1 MKRNI
6 KNIMWASLLG
16 SMMLQGCSLDEKN
29 PGGFTLSNIATSE
42 EGYETLLNN
51 CYFGLE
57 RYFYGSAGTGNVS
70 EGYMGFV
77 EASTDLW
84 TYAAN
89 KEGDYNHIY
98 WMYAGASPNTT
109 YTNNIWNGAYDGIGA
124 CNLAIE
130 SADNL
135 TTLTTE
141 ERNSK
146 LAEARFLRAIY
157 YYNIVEM
164 FGGVYKSDKVES
176 EPNYAPER
184 TEPLE
189 IYRDIIIPDLQFAA
203 EHLTKGDDA
212 SLIPTKKSA
221 LGFLAKAC
229 LQSKQY
235 TDEFLQ
241 TGLEA
246 AKTLISDCE
255 SGGGT
260 YNAYMYSDYADV
272 FKEEN
277 NMTNK
282 EALWKYNLYA
292 DAAGY
297 GSSNG
302 NFRLNR
308 NHEYFTCKLSTF
320 GARQDNQASRISG
333 DAGGY
338 EGTFMPT
345 QHLLSLFVQQDGTLD
360 PRFHNIFVTE
370 WNANRSYTWTES
382 DVKRY
387 DKSSVLLDK
396 AIAEGEKAI
405 KFVMPQDA
413 DYATEVANKATSNYL
428 LIDYKD
434 IYNDAS
440 KNIIMTKGD
449 GENMYRY
456 FWPSLRKH
464 NSTNFYVAN
473 EKKMRNGNLNAMFIM
488 RMPEVYLI
496 AAELDIYLN
505 GGGSAMNYINK
516 VRARAGANQLSGTAT
531 LRTVIDERGRELCGE
546 YCRYFD
552 LKRTGMFKDKTYLE
566 ETHPDLAKYFKP
578 EYALRPI
585 STTYINTLSNGDTWQ
600 NPGY

>member
-6 KNIMWASLLG
+6 KNILWASLLG
-16 SMMLQGCSLDEKN
+16 SMMLQGCSLDESN
-29 PGGFTLSNIATSE
+29 PGGFTLGNLATSE
-42 EGYETLLNN
+42 EGYQTLLNN

-57 RYFYGSAGTGNVS
+57 RQFYGSAGTGNVN

-89 KEGDYNHIY
+89 KEGEYNHIF

-109 YTNNIWNGAYDGIGA
+109 YTNNIWNSAYDGIGA
-124 CNLAIE
+124 CNLAIS
-130 SADNL
+130 SASNL
-135 TTLTTE
+135 TTVSDE
-141 ERNSK
+141 ERNAMV
-146 LAEARFLRAIY
+146 AEARFLRAIY

-164 FGGVYKSDKVES
+164 FGAVYKTDKVEDT
-176 EPNYAPER
+176 PNYSPER
-184 TEPLE
+184 TQPLE
-189 IYRDIIIPDLQFAA
+189 IYQGIIIPDLEFAA
-203 EHLTKGDDA
+203 EHLSKGDDA
-212 SLIPTKKSA
+212 TMLPTKKAA

-241 TGLEA
+241 KGLDA
-246 AKTLISDCE
+246 AKALIADCE
-255 SGGGT
+255 AGGGT
-260 YNAYMYSDYADV
+260 YNAYMYPDYGDV
-272 FKEEN
+272 FKQEN

-292 DAAGY
+292 DASGY

-338 EGTFMPT
+338 EGSFMPT
-345 QHLLSLFVQQDGTLD
+345 QHLLNLFVQQDGTLD
-360 PRFHNIFVTE
+360 PRFHKTFTTE
-370 WNANRSYTWTES
+370 WNANRDYTWTES
-382 DVKRY
+382 DVQHY
-387 DKSSVLLDK
+387 DKSSAMIGK
-396 AIAEGEKAI
+396 SIANGEKAI

-413 DYATEVANKATSNYL
+413 DYATEVAGKANSNYL

-434 IYNDAS
+434 VYNDAS
-440 KNIIMTKGD
+440 RNVVMTNGS

-456 FWPSLRKH
+456 FWPSLKKH

-505 GGGSAMNYINK
+505 GGGNAINYINK
-516 VRARAGANQLSGTAT
+516 VRSRAGANLLTGTAT

-552 LKRTGMFKDKTYLE
+552 LKRTGMFNDKTYLE
-566 ETHPDLAKYFKP
+566 ETDPDLAKYFKP

-585 STTYINTLSNGDTWQ
+585 STTYINTVSNPDAWQ